1 MTQHRLLSKSSL
13 KINLVES
20 YFQLLQKL
28 IKVISGYHRR
38 GYMHNVLMD
47 KPIKSCVSK
56 LYRHQNRY
64 FYKDMNYILSSL
76 FLNLNIVFK
85 MT

>member
-1 MTQHRLLSKSSL
+1 MSLNDSAQAAFKKQL

-28 IKVISGYHRR
+28 IEVISGYRRR

-47 KPIKSCVSK
+47 KACKSCVSK
-56 LYRHQNRY
+56 LYRLQNRY
-64 FYKDMNYILSSL
+64 FYKDMN
-76 FLNLNIVFK
+76 
-85 MT
+85 